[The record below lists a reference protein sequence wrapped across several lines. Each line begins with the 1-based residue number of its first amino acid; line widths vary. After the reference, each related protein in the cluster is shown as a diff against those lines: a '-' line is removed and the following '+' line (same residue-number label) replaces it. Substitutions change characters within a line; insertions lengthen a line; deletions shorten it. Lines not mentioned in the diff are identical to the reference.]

1 MSLIHRLLPVGDDDI
16 GPFVIVI
23 SALAALNGLLFGFDT
38 GVISGALLY
47 MSETFPQLEAN
58 AFLQGTVVSGAMVG
72 AIVGAAFGGRLADRI
87 GRRRLILL
95 GAVLFFVGSFIM
107 AVAPTV
113 EILILGRLLDGIGIG
128 FASVVGPLYIS
139 EMAPAKIRGS
149 LVTLNNVA
157 ITGGILVS
165 YITNQLIA
173 SMAFDA
179 GLSWRIMLGLGMLP
193 AVVLFGGIIF
203 MPESPRWLVEKDR
216 EQEARSILSRVRNG
230 TNIDAEMKDIMQM
243 SKREQGSFRD
253 LLQPWLRPVLIV
265 GLGLAMLQQVSGIN
279 AVVYYAPTIL
289 ESSGYSDIASLFG
302 TIGIGSIN
310 VLLTVAALFLVD
322 RVGRRPLLLFGLV
335 GMCISVTVLA
345 GAYMVPSMGGI
356 IGPITV
362 VSLMLFVGFHAVSLG
377 SVVWLVISEIFP
389 LNVRGAA
396 MGVTTLVLWFSNFL
410 VAQFFPSLFEIGP
423 TVAFGVFAGIAAAGF
438 VFVYALVPETKGRT
452 LEEIEADL
460 RETGVADD
468 NLALSEQAEQV
479 DPTEQV
485 DQTDHVND

>member
-1 MSLIHRLLPVGDDDI
+1 MNPIQRLLPTEDEDI
-16 GPFVIVI
+16 GLFVII
-23 SALAALNGLLFGFDT
+23 LSALAALNGLLFGFDT
-38 GVISGALLY
+38 GVVSGALLY

-72 AIVGAAFGGRLADRI
+72 AIVGAAFGGRLADRL

-113 EILILGRLLDGIGIG
+113 EILIVGRLLDGVGIG

-139 EMAPAKIRGS
+139 EIAPAKIRGS
-149 LVTLNNVA
+149 LVSLNNVA

-165 YITNQLIA
+165 YITNQIIA
-173 SMAFDA
+173 SMAIGA
-179 GLSWRIMLGLGMLP
+179 GLSWRVMLGLGMAP
-193 AVVLFGGIIF
+193 AVILFAGIFF
-203 MPESPRWLVEKDR
+203 MPESPRWLVEQGR
-216 EQEARSILSRVRNG
+216 EQRARSVLSRVRNG
-230 TNIDAEMKDIMQM
+230 ANIDAEMEDILRM
-243 SKREQGSFRD
+243 SKRDEGGFRD
-253 LLQPWLRPVLIV
+253 LLQPWLRPVMIV
-265 GLGLAMLQQVSGIN
+265 GLGLAVLQQITGIN

-310 VLLTVAALFLVD
+310 VLLTIAAVFLVD
-322 RVGRRPLLLFGLV
+322 RVGRRPLLLVGLV
-335 GMCISVTVLA
+335 GMFASLTVLA
-345 GAYMVPSMGGI
+345 VAYALPGLGGV
-356 IGPITV
+356 IGPVTV
-362 VSLMLFVGFHAVSLG
+362 ASLMLFVAFHAVSLG

-396 MGVTTLVLWFSNFL
+396 MGVTTLVLWFANFL

-423 TVAFGVFAGIAAAGF
+423 TVAFGVFAGITAAGL

-452 LEEIEADL
+452 LEAIEADL
-460 RETGVADD
+460 RETGVADED
-468 NLALSEQAEQV
+468 LALSERADQSDHAEYV
-479 DPTEQV
+479 D
-485 DQTDHVND
+485 D

>member
-1 MSLIHRLLPVGDDDI
+1 MNPIQRLLPTEDEDI
-16 GPFVIVI
+16 GLFVII
-23 SALAALNGLLFGFDT
+23 LSALAALNGLLFGFDT
-38 GVISGALLY
+38 GVVSGALLY

-72 AIVGAAFGGRLADRI
+72 AIVGAAFGGRLADRL

-113 EILILGRLLDGIGIG
+113 EILIVGRLLDGVGIG

-139 EMAPAKIRGS
+139 EIAPAKIRGS

-165 YITNQLIA
+165 YITNQIVA
-173 SMAFDA
+173 SLAIGA
-179 GLSWRIMLGLGMLP
+179 GLSWRIMLGLGMAP
-193 AVVLFGGIIF
+193 AVVLFAGIFF
-203 MPESPRWLVEKDR
+203 MPESPRWLVEQGQ
-216 EQEARSILSRVRNG
+216 EQQARSILSRVRNG
-230 TNIDAEMKDIMQM
+230 ANIDAEMEDILRM
-243 SKREQGSFRD
+243 SKRDEGGFRD

-265 GLGLAMLQQVSGIN
+265 GLGLAVLQQITGIN

-310 VLLTVAALFLVD
+310 VLLTIAAVFLVD
-322 RVGRRPLLLFGLV
+322 RVGRRPLLLVGLV
-335 GMCISVTVLA
+335 GMFASLTVLA
-345 GAYMVPSMGGI
+345 AAYVLPGMGGV
-356 IGPITV
+356 IGPVTIA
-362 VSLMLFVGFHAVSLG
+362 SLMLFVAFHAVSLG

-396 MGVTTLVLWFSNFL
+396 MGVTTLVLWFANFL

-423 TVAFGVFAGIAAAGF
+423 TVAFGAFAGITAAGL

-452 LEEIEADL
+452 LEAIEADL
-460 RETGVADD
+460 RETGVADED
-468 NLALSEQAEQV
+468 LALSEQA
-479 DPTEQV
+479 
-485 DQTDHVND
+485 DQSDHVEYVDD